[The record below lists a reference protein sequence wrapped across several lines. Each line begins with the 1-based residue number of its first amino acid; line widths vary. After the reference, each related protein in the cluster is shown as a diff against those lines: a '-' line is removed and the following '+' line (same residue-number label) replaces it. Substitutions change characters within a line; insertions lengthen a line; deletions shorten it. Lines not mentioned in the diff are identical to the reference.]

1 MIQNLL
7 NKIKKWQNRR
17 KFLVVIA
24 WSLILLGPILT
35 GLTVSIL
42 QGEFGSK
49 LSNILRLIL
58 LVDGIYLLVVISI
71 VGYAVMK
78 MFAARRAK
86 SAGSRLHMRLSRV
99 FAIVALIPTVLV
111 AVFAVVT
118 LSIGRRAHQQHRR
131 QIHTGLNHRLDCG
144 QHGIQQRLLLEQ
156 VVVGVGGQP

>member
-99 FAIVALIPTVLV
+99 FYCSTYSYSPCSSFRSCYIKYWCRGLV
-111 AVFAVVT
+111 FQKCTKCGEFVF
-118 LSIGRRAHQQHRR
+118 IR
-131 QIHTGLNHRLDCG
+131 C
-144 QHGIQQRLLLEQ
+144 
-156 VVVGVGGQP
+156 